1 MALETAE
8 HRVLT
13 RFAATVD
20 RWPRPVSRVGSLLAI
35 PLLGVVDWLSGTDLA
50 FAVLYLLP
58 LSVIG
63 WTSDDRRSLPRIACV
78 LAALTWLAA
87 DIQAGQTY
95 SHPAVPIWN
104 TSTRLVTFLVVVIL
118 LQSLK
123 SAFAE
128 QAQLAR
134 TDALT
139 GIRNARAFMDEVTTE
154 TRRARRHG
162 SPLSL
167 VYVDVDDFKT
177 INDTQGHSGGDEV
190 LKRIARSLDR
200 HTRDVDVV
208 GRLGGDEFAILMP
221 STDEK
226 GAAKV
231 MGALPD
237 RLQDA
242 MSDLDFPVT
251 LSTGCVTFLEP
262 PAGVGEILQA
272 ADELMYEAKKSGKNA
287 GRHRVIHKNVAPTS
301 TG

>member
-1 MALETAE
+1 MGLGTAE

-20 RWPRPVSRVGSLLAI
+20 RWPRTAAGVGSLLAI
-35 PLLGVVDWLSGTDLA
+35 PVLGLIDWASGTDLA

-58 LSVIG
+58 LSIIG
-63 WTSDDRRSLPRIACV
+63 WTSEDHEALPRAACL

-87 DIQAGQTY
+87 DILAGQQY

-104 TSTRLVTFLVVVIL
+104 TSTRLVTFLVVVTL
-118 LQSLK
+118 LQSLRV
-123 SAFAE
+123 AFAE

-154 TRRARRHG
+154 TRRSRRHS

-190 LKRIARSLDR
+190 LRRIARALDR

-221 STDEK
+221 STDEA

-231 MGALPD
+231 IGALPA
-237 RLQDA
+237 RLQSA

-272 ADELMYEAKKSGKNA
+272 ADELMYEAKKSGKNT
-287 GRHRVIHKNVAPTS
+287 GRHRVIRKNVTPTG